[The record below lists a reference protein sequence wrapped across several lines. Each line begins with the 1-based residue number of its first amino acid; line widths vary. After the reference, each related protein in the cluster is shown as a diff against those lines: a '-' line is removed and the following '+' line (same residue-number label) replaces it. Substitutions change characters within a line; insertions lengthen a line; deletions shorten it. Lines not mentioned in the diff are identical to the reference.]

1 MSLPLLVD
9 GSEPQISIAET
20 HTQCDILATASVNR
34 SAPGALL
41 MSLGSGW
48 RSDSH
53 TPHPPKPLTLV
64 ANSDLVRGQE
74 LNISGLRTWGI
85 KGIKISCLDLGRQ
98 RAVSPVHLVCPY
110 HCLSLAQALD
120 CLAHTLMKHP
130 NYNFYS
136 YIDLVVGMEPR
147 LLPLSPALP
156 QLQPAL
162 AYQTPP

>member
-1 MSLPLLVD
+1 MDHSLRQPL
-9 GSEPQISIAET
+9 QRR
-20 HTQCDILATASVNR
+20 TQCDILATASVNR
-34 SAPGALL
+34 SVPGALL
-41 MSLGSGW
+41 MSLGSRW

-53 TPHPPKPLTLV
+53 TPPTPKPLTLV
-64 ANSDLVRGQE
+64 DNSDLVWGQE
-74 LNISGLRTWGI
+74 LNISGLRTGGQQCQFSI
-85 KGIKISCLDLGRQ
+85 KGIKISCLYLGRQ
-98 RAVSPVHLVCPY
+98 GCVTSPVHLVCPY
-110 HCLSLAQALD
+110 HCLSLAQALS

-136 YIDLVVGMEPR
+136 YFGLVMRMEPG